1 MLCDYDVTLAS
12 HAGVFRGAPF
22 SSLPTNACSTEDNIP
37 FPCLGNASK
46 YRHRVTPMPIN
57 RVPIFSDSVFNRY
70 RYYRYRL
77 KRNRHRSKFFIGPI
91 NRIHQILT
99 YICQRLSKGWNRRSR
114 YVTDKNYIGQCLCQ
128 QKQSVN
134 DWVFNAQT
142 GWVRPSVYRRIVSC
156 LSEMCIVSKNISDKC
171 LHRRVLMEDNTRQD
185 EEFLY
190 RASLSER

>member
-1 MLCDYDVTLAS
+1 MLCSLCIQPRISLS
-12 HAGVFRGAPF
+12 H
-22 SSLPTNACSTEDNIP
+22 
-37 FPCLGNASK
+37 LGNASK

-77 KRNRHRSKFFIGPI
+77 KRNRHRSEFFIGPI
-91 NRIHQILT
+91 NRSHQILT
-99 YICQRLSKGWNRRSR
+99 YVCQRLSKGWNRRSR

-134 DWVFNAQT
+134 DWVFNVQT

-156 LSEMCIVSKNISDKC
+156 LSEMCIVSKKKICDKC
-171 LHRRVLMEDNTRQD
+171 LHRRVLIEDNTRQH

>member
-1 MLCDYDVTLAS
+1 MI
-12 HAGVFRGAPF
+12 F
-22 SSLPTNACSTEDNIP
+22 SFETGKENAVIMGRNTWESIPEKYRPLSKRLNILLSRKLTQRYLSVW
-37 FPCLGNASK
+37 FIKINLGNASK

-91 NRIHQILT
+91 NRSHQILT

-156 LSEMCIVSKNISDKC
+156 LSEMCIVSKKKLATNAFI
-171 LHRRVLMEDNTRQD
+171 
-185 EEFLY
+185 EEFL
-190 RASLSER
+190 